1 MTRIKALALFWQLQ
15 TAESYQIK
23 PENCSCVKNSN
34 PHSCTWYILMVPIKI
49 SNVLTEN
56 KTLEASVSMIQIKLY
71 FANNAE
77 FFDGRS

>member
-1 MTRIKALALFWQLQ
+1 
-15 TAESYQIK
+15 
-23 PENCSCVKNSN
+23 
-34 PHSCTWYILMVPIKI
+34 MVPIKI